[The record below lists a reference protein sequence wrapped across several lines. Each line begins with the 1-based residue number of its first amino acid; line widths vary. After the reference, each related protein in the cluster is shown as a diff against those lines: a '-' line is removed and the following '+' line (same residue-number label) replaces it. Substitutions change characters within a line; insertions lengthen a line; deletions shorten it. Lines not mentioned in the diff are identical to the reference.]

1 MPIRRGEILLLFGGR
16 PSVRAAAAAEELIMK
31 LPTNG
36 HSGARG
42 VVLHAISA
50 GVLFIMAATSAS
62 SDSPREPVIHPLQ
75 NANFALASDLA
86 CLSTAVEAGNPS
98 TGPSAV
104 LVKMEKG
111 CMASWHFHAAAEE
124 LIVIKGELKVE
135 MSSMPPAILG
145 PGGYAQVP
153 SNEKHQYAC
162 SAEGE
167 CLWFVRIDRA
177 FDSKAAQPAN

>member
-1 MPIRRGEILLLFGGR
+1 MKPTTSGLGSVWSVVLRAISLGLLL
-16 PSVRAAAAAEELIMK
+16 VIAAASAA
-31 LPTNG
+31 
-36 HSGARG
+36 
-42 VVLHAISA
+42 
-50 GVLFIMAATSAS
+50 
-62 SDSPREPVIHPLQ
+62 SDSPREAIIHPLQ
-75 NANFALASDLA
+75 NANFASASDLP

-111 CMASWHFHAAAEE
+111 CMASWHFHTAAEE

-135 MSSMPPAILG
+135 MASMPQAILG

-153 SNEKHQYAC
+153 SNERHQYAC
-162 SAEGE
+162 SAKGE